1 MNSIIAVVLTYNR
14 KDLLARCLDGISR
27 QTRPC
32 DGIIVVNNASSDGTE
47 EMLRDMALAGLTVHT
62 LSENVGASGGFNIG
76 FKLGYQS
83 GADYVWVMD
92 DDVIPEPTALENLL
106 DAERL
111 LQTKQVDH
119 AFLVSSAYTE
129 NGLVTNAPAVDSRPN
144 DIRYE
149 NWPLLLEHGIA
160 PVRRA
165 TFVSILVPRNTL
177 EQYGLPLASMFI
189 WGEDTEYTLRIT
201 EKVPGYI
208 VGKSKVQHLRQENGR
223 IDITTESNPS
233 RVRYHRHHVRNELY
247 IARKYLRP
255 RQLIMSML
263 HQVKLSLNLVCHREF
278 LKAGIVMAGLLESSH
293 FSPAREPAN
302 APLNSLGVTLT
313 SFVNEHDQSAT
324 LPPITSYTQGM
335 EDFINETVGR
345 SMLG

>member
-1 MNSIIAVVLTYNR
+1 MNAIIAVVLTYNR
-14 KDLLARCLDGISR
+14 KDLLTRCLDAISR

-32 DGIIVVNNASSDGTE
+32 DGVIVVNNASSDGTE
-47 EMLRDMALAGLTVHT
+47 EMLKELAMPGLKVHT

-92 DDVIPEPTALENLL
+92 DDVIPEPSALENLL
-106 DAERL
+106 DAESL

-144 DIRYE
+144 NIRYE

-165 TFVSILVPRNTL
+165 TFVSILVPRCTL

-201 EKVPGYI
+201 EKMPGFI
-208 VGKSKVQHLRQENGR
+208 VGKSKVQHLRQESGS
-223 IDITTESNPS
+223 IDILSESNPR

-247 IARKYLRP
+247 IARKYHRP
-255 RQLIMSML
+255 RQVVLSML
-263 HQVKLSLNLVCHREF
+263 HQLKLTLSLICHREF
-278 LKAGIVMAGLLESSH
+278 LKAGVIMAGLLESSH
-293 FSPAREPAN
+293 FSPVREPAN
-302 APLNSLGVTLT
+302 APLNALGITLT
-313 SFVNEHDQSAT
+313 SFVHDHDQSAN
-324 LPPITSYTQGM
+324 LPQITSYTQGM
-335 EDFINETVGR
+335 EDFINETVGQA
-345 SMLG
+345 MLG